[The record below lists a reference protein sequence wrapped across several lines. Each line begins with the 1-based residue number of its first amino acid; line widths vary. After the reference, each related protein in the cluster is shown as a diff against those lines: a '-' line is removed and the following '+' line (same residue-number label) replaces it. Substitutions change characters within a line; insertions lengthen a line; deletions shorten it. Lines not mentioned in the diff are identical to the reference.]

1 MLKTTALLAAAFL
14 AAPAAFAGDCS
25 PKEAEAVG
33 KTAADLVRARV
44 ESVTAVAGKE
54 MMNLSACKSKGGG
67 FEIKYKYNFM
77 AADGYLWVEGEG
89 TINGA
94 SGEIEVK
101 RMADKLKDAAE
112 AKNIVLAAR

>member
-1 MLKTTALLAAAFL
+1 MLKTTALLAATVLF
-14 AAPAAFAGDCS
+14 AAPAFAGDCS
-25 PKEAEAVG
+25 PKEAEAAG

-54 MMNLSACKSKGGG
+54 MMNLSACRTKGSG

-77 AADGYLWVEGEG
+77 AADGYLWVEGDG